1 MGYPP
6 RRAIAQNRGT
16 PLVSRSQSPSG
27 AVDAPFWRSRSE
39 RRPPDHYTASTAA
52 DLDGLWSTLRSP
64 RRVVDQKSTVVHP
77 NPPQSIGVCDD
88 EGYPQSS
95 QSIAQMYKL
104 TTSSTVGVRTLLSFN
119 EISLLISVTH
129 LSIKSLEPKTPAQ
142 NSSILKSRHCVI
154 RCNGFRQKLSR
165 VSHGCQR
172 CATWPSAAVL

>member
-1 MGYPP
+1 MSKKPTTTTLQTTPRLCRPRSTAADFDGLRSTLGYPP

-104 TTSSTVGVRTLLSFN
+104 TTSSTVGVRTLF
-119 EISLLISVTH
+119 LLVRA
-129 LSIKSLEPKTPAQ
+129 E
-142 NSSILKSRHCVI
+142 SR
-154 RCNGFRQKLSR
+154 
-165 VSHGCQR
+165 
-172 CATWPSAAVL
+172 P